1 MVHIL
6 DLTKTPVSLLTSKIN
21 LGVQEFLVQLV
32 VNLEKKIYENS
43 FISAGGFVM
52 KIQKGDLVK
61 VISGKDSGKQG
72 KVLQAFPK
80 KGLFLL
86 RV

>member
-1 MVHIL
+1 
-6 DLTKTPVSLLTSKIN
+6 
-21 LGVQEFLVQLV
+21 
-32 VNLEKKIYENS
+32 
-43 FISAGGFVM
+43 M

-72 KVLQAFPK
+72 KGLQAYPK